1 MNDKTLE
8 VVQTMFAA
16 WESLDMEAVLQ
27 NWHEDGYL
35 WSMICLL
42 YTSPSPRDGLLSRM
56 PSSA

>member
-1 MNDKTLE
+1 MSDKTLE

-35 WSMICLL
+35 WSMMNTEN
-42 YTSPSPRDGLLSRM
+42 Y
-56 PSSA
+56 